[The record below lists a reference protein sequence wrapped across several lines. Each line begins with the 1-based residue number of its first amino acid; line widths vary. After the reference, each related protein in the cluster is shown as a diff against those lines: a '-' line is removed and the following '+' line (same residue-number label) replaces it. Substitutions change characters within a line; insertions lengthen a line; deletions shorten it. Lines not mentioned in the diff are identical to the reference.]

1 MMNKINTI
9 LFDLDGTLLPIDM
22 KKFEELYFKGL
33 SARFTDLMTP
43 TEFVTVIWSATK
55 AMVNDLNLITNE
67 QAFMQALEK
76 TVQEQLPEYQRRFTE
91 YYESDFDLVRNAVI
105 ETAEIHEAVETLKHK
120 GYSLVIATNPM
131 FPKLAIDKRI
141 EWAGIDRN
149 DFIYVSSFEDNH
161 FCKPQ
166 IEFYREILTD
176 IRRTPEECIMVGN
189 DMAED
194 MISGQL
200 GITTYCI
207 TNHLLNK
214 YQLPDTSD
222 HSGTYADFLE
232 FVNQLPFIN

>member
-1 MMNKINTI
+1 M
-9 LFDLDGTLLPIDM
+9 
-22 KKFEELYFKGL
+22 
-33 SARFTDLMTP
+33 
-43 TEFVTVIWSATK
+43 
-55 AMVNDLNLITNE
+55 
-67 QAFMQALEK
+67 
-76 TVQEQLPEYQRRFTE
+76 
-91 YYESDFDLVRNAVI
+91 
-105 ETAEIHEAVETLKHK
+105 
-120 GYSLVIATNPM
+120 IATNPM

-222 HSGTYADFLE
+222 HSGTYADFLK
-232 FVNQLPFIN
+232 FVNQLPYVN